1 VRVHVVSPAVHDRAM
16 TIPMPDR
23 REPDLTADERPLLTG
38 FLDYYRDTLATKCA
52 GLSAEQLA
60 ERAVPPSPLS
70 LLGLVRHMAEVELGW
85 FRRFNGE
92 DVVHRYSTEDNPDG
106 EFLDAAAKPEQVDE
120 AYRYW
125 QEEVRHAREV
135 VAAHSLDDTFTRR
148 GATFSLRWIL
158 VHMIEEY
165 ARHCGHADFLRER
178 IDGDTGD

>member
-1 VRVHVVSPAVHDRAM
+1 M

-23 REPDLTADERPLLTG
+23 RDPDLTAAERPLLAG
-38 FLDYYRDTLATKCA
+38 FLDYYRDTLASKCA

-70 LLGLVRHMAEVELGW
+70 LLGLVRHMAEVECGW
-85 FRRFNGE
+85 FRRLNGE
-92 DVVHRYSTEDNPDG
+92 TITHRYYSEDNPDG
-106 EFLDAAAKPEQVDE
+106 DFLDAAADPAQVED

-125 QEEVRHAREV
+125 QDEIAHAREV
-135 VAAHSLDDTFTRR
+135 ASAHSLDDTFERR
-148 GATFSLRWIL
+148 GETISLRWIL

-178 IDGDTGD
+178 IDGSTGD

>member
-1 VRVHVVSPAVHDRAM
+1 M

-23 REPDLTADERPLLTG
+23 REPDLTAEERPLLTG

-70 LLGLVRHMAEVELGW
+70 LLGLVRHMGEVECGW

-92 DVVHRYSTEDNPDG
+92 EVTHRYSTDDNPDG
-106 EFLDAAAKPEQVDE
+106 EFLDAAADPAQVED

-125 QEEVRHAREV
+125 QDEVAHAREV
-135 VAAHSLDDTFTRR
+135 ASAHALDDTFTRR
-148 GATFSLRWIL
+148 DATFSLRWIL

-178 IDGDTGD
+178 IDGTTGD